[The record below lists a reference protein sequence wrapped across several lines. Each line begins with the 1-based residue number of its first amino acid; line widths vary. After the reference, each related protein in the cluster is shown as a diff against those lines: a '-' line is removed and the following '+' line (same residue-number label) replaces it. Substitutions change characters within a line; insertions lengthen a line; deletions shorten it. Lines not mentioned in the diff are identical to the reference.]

1 MSSPRLAQTAA
12 ACFLVGL
19 GLVFLVDLGIAR
31 IVGVPLAFIGIA
43 LGVAAI
49 ASPDFL
55 EGDRAADQEPPNN

>member
-1 MSSPRLAQTAA
+1 VIAA

-31 IVGVPLAFIGIA
+31 AVGVPLAFIGIG

-49 ASPDFL
+49 ASPEFL
-55 EGDRAADQEPPNN
+55 EGDRVADQESTDN